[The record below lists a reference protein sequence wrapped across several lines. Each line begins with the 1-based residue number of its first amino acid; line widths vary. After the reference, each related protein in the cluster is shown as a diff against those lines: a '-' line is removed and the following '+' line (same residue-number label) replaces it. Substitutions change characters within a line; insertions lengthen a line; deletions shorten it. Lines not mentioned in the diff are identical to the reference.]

1 MTMLRTV
8 VIDAE
13 VYYALMNRTAE
24 SCAAVLEECHVE
36 EEYEGYDDVA
46 VTAEPD
52 VLRALNAHAAAA
64 SLITPRGTE
73 TDDLRA
79 DYEAFMS
86 AFAELYE
93 EEGHDASDDAEALL
107 ATPEYVT
114 LRAIYEG

>member
-1 MTMLRTV
+1 MSMLRTV

-13 VYYALMNRTAE
+13 VYHALMNRTAE
-24 SCAAVLEECHVE
+24 SCEAVLAQCHVE
-36 EEYEGYDDVA
+36 EDYEGYDDVA

-64 SLITPRGTE
+64 SLITPQGVE
-73 TDDLRA
+73 TDDLRR

-93 EEGHDASDDAEALL
+93 DDEHDAADDTEALL
-107 ATPEYVT
+107 ATPEYVR